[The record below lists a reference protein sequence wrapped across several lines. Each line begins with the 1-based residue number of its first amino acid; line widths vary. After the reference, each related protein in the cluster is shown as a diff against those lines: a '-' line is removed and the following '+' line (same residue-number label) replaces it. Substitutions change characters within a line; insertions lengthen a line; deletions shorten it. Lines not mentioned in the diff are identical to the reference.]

1 MSTPD
6 AAASVIGGLPI
17 PDDRPIFLAILAL
30 HVTASGVCVLA
41 GALAAL
47 SRKQPG
53 RHPRAG
59 RIYYWALTVTF
70 TALLGLAL
78 LRWPHDTHLLAI
90 GTVAI
95 TSATLGLLARR
106 RQQPGWIRRHGTA
119 MAISY
124 IALLTGFYVDNGP
137 HLPLWNL
144 LPPITYWLLPAA
156 AGVPLLVIALARN
169 SDPRPAGAR
178 HRPRFHRR

>member
-1 MSTPD
+1 
-6 AAASVIGGLPI
+6 
-17 PDDRPIFLAILAL
+17 L
-30 HVTASGVCVLA
+30 HLVP
-41 GALAAL
+41 GARVYL
-47 SRKQPG
+47 G

-59 RIYYWALTVTF
+59 RIYYWSLTVTF
-70 TALLGLAL
+70 AALVTLAL

-90 GTVAI
+90 GTVAM

-106 RQQPGWIRRHGTA
+106 RQRPGWLRRHGTA

-156 AGVPLLVIALARN
+156 VGVPLLVIALTRN
-169 SDPRPAGAR
+169 SDPRPPGAR